1 MDIFKI
7 AAWEIGFFSK
17 LPEAGVG
24 GGPYLPFSSLKSILL
39 ILET

>member
-24 GGPYLPFSSLKSILL
+24 GDPISPSLP
-39 ILET
+39 